1 MLIFSG
7 RSCLNS
13 EPRWWQG
20 QFWPWPPSTNLDPEI
35 FIFVRVTV
43 LPTRWVP
50 IAVSTYL
57 KFFSL
62 KRYKSP
68 PGHTPMFLYTY
79 HWKALLK
86 GISIQLIKLFLVK
99 GTGYKLHKTSFSA
112 CCSEIVLATCNNWGK
127 NLPICW
133 SKCLLAG
140 LGLEAFWLVYLEF
153 PAACNQSLISRYQ
166 LFLAK
171 KVFVETCK
179 HSLMLFRVAEPEP
192 PEPAFLHHQQC

>member
-1 MLIFSG
+1 MSPCFCTNYFCFSKFLVHTMLIFSG

-68 PGHTPMFLYTY
+68 PGYTPMFLYTY

-86 GISIQLIKLFLVK
+86 GISIQLIILFLVK

-127 NLPICW
+127 IYQSADLNAYW
-133 SKCLLAG
+133 LA
-140 LGLEAFWLVYLEF
+140 
-153 PAACNQSLISRYQ
+153 
-166 LFLAK
+166 
-171 KVFVETCK
+171 
-179 HSLMLFRVAEPEP
+179 
-192 PEPAFLHHQQC
+192 